1 MLREEVCEMNELASA
16 DSCGDVMA
24 RAWRSR
30 TARKAL
36 LVAGIV
42 AVGVYGLGDL
52 LSGLLYDGYSFKDQA
67 ISELAAFG
75 SPVRPLMVAVI
86 LVHGVLVVA
95 FGVGLWRSADR
106 RSLRWVGPLLI
117 AAGLVGFPKHTVFAM
132 SSRWMEG
139 GFNDSMH
146 QILSSVWGLFVCVAV
161 VLSAVAYRGS
171 FRLFSIVTLLVMVGF
186 GMASTIAI
194 GGIEE
199 NHTPWTGGFERISAY
214 AYFAWLVVLAVTVMR
229 RSLTRATPEKG
240 VTEVP
245 QTREPSMAASG

>member
-1 MLREEVCEMNELASA
+1 MKELAST

-30 TARKAL
+30 TATKAL
-36 LVAGIV
+36 LVAGIA

-52 LSGLLYDGYSFKDQA
+52 LSGLLYEGYSFKDQA

-75 SPVRPLMVAVI
+75 SPVRPLMVAVV

-117 AAGLVGFPKHTVFAM
+117 AAGLVGLPNHTVFAM

-139 GFNDSMH
+139 
-146 QILSSVWGLFVCVAV
+146 
-161 VLSAVAYRGS
+161 
-171 FRLFSIVTLLVMVGF
+171 
-186 GMASTIAI
+186 AST
-194 GGIEE
+194 
-199 NHTPWTGGFERISAY
+199 TPCT
-214 AYFAWLVVLAVTVMR
+214 
-229 RSLTRATPEKG
+229 RSCR
-240 VTEVP
+240 
-245 QTREPSMAASG
+245 ASGASSSAWRWCSPPLPTEDPSGCFRS